1 MPQTENGAGCHA
13 ASNHTRPFHEK
24 FGFLCIVAGKSP
36 PMDSVFFLS
45 LMNGAAW
52 GGSEELWYRTALH
65 AAARGLKV
73 GCAFYAWKEKEQKV
87 ETLRK
92 AGCQVYLLPNRGRGK
107 ANLGERLR
115 YKISRWQVKQIAGN
129 LPFHDYSLA
138 VVNLGGFEIYTSTW
152 KNFYRQLPAYALLFH
167 NYDEGAN
174 FKPAK
179 ASRLRQ
185 WIGRAAA
192 NLYAAK
198 RIGETLEEK
207 LHLTLPHS
215 GVFINPITF
224 APPTTP
230 APYPAMEQTVS
241 MVMLAELDVSRKAQ
255 DNLLKALASPK
266 WKIRDW
272 HLSLYGKGND
282 KSLLQGLIA
291 RLGLSE
297 KVALMGHSTNVKD
310 VLQQAHLV
318 LQITHRDAMPLAVME
333 AMAMARP
340 VVVSRVGDM
349 PSWVE
354 EGRNGWIAANASVG
368 EIDAVLETA
377 WQQKNQ
383 WPQAGRESFARFK
396 EKFPPSPEE
405 RFLEQLQAAAR

>member
-1 MPQTENGAGCHA
+1 MRCLHA
-13 ASNHTRPFHEK
+13 ALTPSGPFHEK

-36 PMDSVFFLS
+36 LMDSIFFLS

-52 GGSEELWYRTALH
+52 GGSEELWYRTALQ
-65 AAARGLKV
+65 AAAKGLKV
-73 GCAFYAWKEKEQKV
+73 GCAFYAWKEKEQKI

-92 AGCQVYLLPNRGRGK
+92 AGCQVYLLPNKGRDK

-115 YKISRWQVKQIAGN
+115 YKISRWQVNQIAGN
-129 LPFHDYSLA
+129 LPFHDYSLV

-152 KNFYRQLPAYALLFH
+152 KNLYRKLPAYALLFH

-179 ASRLRQ
+179 AKRLRR
-185 WIGRAAA
+185 WIGGAAA
-192 NLYAAK
+192 NLFAAR

-207 LHLTLPHS
+207 LHISIPHS

-224 APPTTP
+224 IPPSAP
-230 APYPAMEQTVS
+230 APYPALEQTVS
-241 MVMLAELDVSRKAQ
+241 LVMLAELDVSRKAQ

-282 KSLLQGLIA
+282 KSLLQGLIGQ
-291 RLGLSE
+291 LGLSE
-297 KVALMGHSTNVKD
+297 KVALMGHSSNVKD

-340 VVVSRVGDM
+340 VVVSKVGDM

-354 EGRNGWIAANASVG
+354 EDRNGWMAANASVG
-368 EIDAVLETA
+368 QIDAVLEKA
-377 WQQKNQ
+377 WQHKNQ
-383 WPQAGRESFARFK
+383 WPVAGRQSFARFA
-396 EKFPPSPEE
+396 EKFPASPEE
-405 RFLEQLQAAAR
+405 RFLRQLQPAAR